1 MALEGKL
8 NSLKKVESDPSKGPK
23 LQRLRVF
30 NHWQL
35 VGLLEEE
42 GLDTVSLSISEDK
55 QDSTESANYAKIET
69 RRQADGT
76 VTLERSLLRQQA
88 LKKPKLIITDEEDE
102 EFTFQNSPKA

>member
-1 MALEGKL
+1 
-8 NSLKKVESDPSKGPK
+8 
-23 LQRLRVF
+23 
-30 NHWQL
+30 

-55 QDSTESANYAKIET
+55 QDSTESVNYAKIET
-69 RRQADGT
+69 RRQADGN
-76 VTLERSLLRQQA
+76 VTFERSLLRKQA